1 MPELPEVETVR
12 AGLAPA
18 LTNATV
24 TAIDVL
30 DARSFKRHIG
40 GVEDFKATMI
50 GSKILA
56 VVRRGKFLW
65 MPLELAPGTSAAKGD
80 HQLAMVGHLG
90 MSGQMLLRT
99 PGFTEDKLT
108 RVIIHAVSESGEKV
122 EMRFIDQRLFGSLA
136 IDDLVPTKDGQPGG
150 FSNGLGVDSTGKSTW
165 WRNLIPASAA
175 HITRD
180 PLDEDFNEKF
190 VLEKFKKKN
199 SGIKRVLLDQQ
210 TLSGIGNIY
219 ADEALWRSQLH
230 YDQPADG
237 ISKSK
242 LEGLLDDVKEIL
254 AAAVLQG
261 GTSFDEQYKNVNGQ
275 SGYFAVSLNAY
286 GMTDSPCNRCGTPI
300 KRESWMNRGSHF
312 CPKCQRLKP

>member
-30 DARSFKRHIG
+30 DARSFKRHVG
-40 GVEDFKATMI
+40 GVEDFIATMV

-65 MPLELAPGTSAAKGD
+65 MPLEMPDGRNPGHK
-80 HQLAMVGHLG
+80 LAMVGHLG

-99 PGFTEDKLT
+99 PGFAEDKLT
-108 RVIIHAVSESGEKV
+108 RVIIHAVSESGERV

-136 IDDLVPTKDGQPGG
+136 IDDLVPTSDGLPGG
-150 FSNGLGVDSTGKSTW
+150 FSNGLGVTATGDSAW

-175 HITRD
+175 HIMRD
-180 PLDEDFNEKF
+180 PLDDDFDEKF
-190 VLEKFKKKN
+190 VLAKFKKKN

-230 YDQPADG
+230 YDQPAASLTG
-237 ISKSK
+237 PKAK
-242 LEGLLDDVKEIL
+242 ELLQYVREIL
-254 AAAVLQG
+254 AKAVTEG
-261 GTSFDEQYKNVNGQ
+261 GTSFDEQYKNVNGE

-286 GMTDSPCNRCGTPI
+286 GMTGLPCNRCGTQI
-300 KRESWMNRGSHF
+300 KRENWMNRGSHF
-312 CPKCQRLKP
+312 CPKCQKLKG

>member
-12 AGLAPA
+12 AGLAPS

-24 TAIDVL
+24 TAIDVF
-30 DARSFKRHIG
+30 DARSFKRHVG

-65 MPLELAPGTSAAKGD
+65 LPLELSSGRSTD
-80 HQLAMVGHLG
+80 HNLAMVGHLG

-108 RVIIHAVSESGEKV
+108 RVILHARTESGEMV
-122 EMRFIDQRLFGSLA
+122 EMRFVDQRLFGSLA
-136 IDDLVPTKDGQPGG
+136 IDELVPTSDGFPGG
-150 FSNGLGVDSTGKSTW
+150 FSAGLGRGDDGKAAW
-165 WRNLIPASAA
+165 WLNLIPASAA

-180 PLDEDFNEKF
+180 PLDDNFDEKV
-190 VLEKFKKKN
+190 VLAKFKKKN

-230 YDQPADG
+230 YDQPAA
-237 ISKSK
+237 SLSPAKAK
-242 LEGLLDDVKEIL
+242 ELLQHVREIL
-254 AAAVLQG
+254 AKAVTEG
-261 GTSFDEQYKNVNGQ
+261 GTSFDEQYKNVNGE

-286 GMTDSPCNRCGTPI
+286 GMTGMPCKRCGTQI
-300 KRESWMNRGSHF
+300 KRENWMNRGSHF
-312 CPKCQRLKP
+312 CPKCQKLKG

>member
-30 DARSFKRHIG
+30 DSRSFKRHVG
-40 GVEDFKATMI
+40 GVEDFIATMV
-50 GSKILA
+50 GSKIVA

-65 MPLELAPGTSAAKGD
+65 MPLEMPNGRNAGHK
-80 HQLAMVGHLG
+80 LAMVGHLG

-99 PGFTEDKLT
+99 PGFAEDKLT
-108 RVIIHAVSESGEKV
+108 RVVIHAVSETGEKV

-136 IDDLVPTKDGQPGG
+136 IDDLVPTTDGLPGG
-150 FSNGLGVDSTGKSTW
+150 FSDGLGVSSSGESAW
-165 WRNLIPASAA
+165 WQNLIPASAA
-175 HITRD
+175 HIMRD
-180 PLDEDFNEKF
+180 PLDQDFDEKF
-190 VLEKFKKKN
+190 VLAKFKKKN

-230 YDQPADG
+230 YDQPAASLSG
-237 ISKSK
+237 PKAK
-242 LEGLLDDVKEIL
+242 ELLQHVREIL
-254 AAAVLQG
+254 AKAVTEG
-261 GTSFDEQYKNVNGQ
+261 GTSFDEQYKNVNGE

-286 GMTDSPCNRCGTPI
+286 GMTGLPCKRCGTQI
-300 KRESWMNRGSHF
+300 KRENWMNRGSHF
-312 CPKCQRLKP
+312 CHKCQKLKG

>member
-18 LTNATV
+18 LTNAVV
-24 TAIDVL
+24 TAVDVL
-30 DARSFKRHIG
+30 DARSFKRHPG
-40 GVEDFKATMI
+40 GVEDFKATII

-65 MPLELAPGTSAAKGD
+65 MPLELPANRSGD
-80 HQLAMVGHLG
+80 YKLAMVGHLG

-108 RVIIHAVSESGEKV
+108 RVIIHAQTSDGEMV
-122 EMRFIDQRLFGSLA
+122 EMRFVDQRLFGSLA
-136 IDDLVPTKDGQPGG
+136 IDELVPTKDGLPGG
-150 FSNGLGVDSTGKSTW
+150 FSDGLGVGADAEQAW
-165 WRNLIPASAA
+165 WLNLIPAAAA

-180 PLDEDFNEKF
+180 PLDEHFDEMSVLTKF
-190 VLEKFKKKN
+190 QKKN

-219 ADEALWRSQLH
+219 ADESLWRSQLH
-230 YDQPADG
+230 YDQPAA
-237 ISKSK
+237 SLSTAKAK
-242 LEGLLDDVKEIL
+242 ELLQHVREIL
-254 AAAVLQG
+254 AKAVTEG
-261 GTSFDEQYKNVNGQ
+261 GTSFDEQYKNVNGE

-286 GMTDSPCNRCGTPI
+286 GMTGMPCKRCGTEI
-300 KRESWMNRGSHF
+300 KRENWMNRGSHF
-312 CPKCQRLKP
+312 CPKCQKLKG

>member
-40 GVEDFKATMI
+40 GVEDFIATMV
-50 GSKILA
+50 GAKILV

-65 MPLELAPGTSAAKGD
+65 MPLELPAGRNPGHK
-80 HQLAMVGHLG
+80 LAMVGHLG

-99 PGFTEDKLT
+99 PGFADDKLT
-108 RVIIHAVSESGEKV
+108 RVVIHAISEDGEKV

-136 IDDLVPTKDGQPGG
+136 IDDLVPTSDGLPGG
-150 FSNGLGVDSTGKSTW
+150 FCNGLGVSPDGEATW

-175 HITRD
+175 HIRRD
-180 PLDEDFNEKF
+180 PLDEDFDEKF
-190 VLEKFKKKN
+190 VIAKFKKKN

-230 YDQPADG
+230 YDQPAA
-237 ISKSK
+237 SLTEPKAK
-242 LEGLLDDVKEIL
+242 ELLRHVREIL
-254 AAAVLQG
+254 AKAVTEG
-261 GTSFDEQYKNVNGQ
+261 GTSFDEQYKNVNGE

-286 GMTDSPCNRCGTPI
+286 GMTGMPCKRCGTQI
-300 KRESWMNRGSHF
+300 KRENWMNRGSHF
-312 CPKCQRLKP
+312 CPKCQKRKG